1 MLQITNKIMNYTMSL
16 LDQKTFISNIPPFDQ
31 LKASALESVINA
43 MDIAY
48 FKKGERLIQA
58 SSSADV
64 LYIIIKG
71 IVQEIQDGQLVS
83 VYVSQDS
90 FDAMSLLDGNNKN
103 DYIVKEELIC
113 YVLPKAFFLKLIE
126 NHAPFKAFYYQDL
139 SKRLNRLIEQPKTTE
154 LASFMVAKIQDI
166 YLEPPVF
173 VKGNTSVY
181 EAVQTMTHQK
191 SSSILVK
198 AGHKI
203 GIVTD
208 KDIRYHVVLQ
218 RYSIDHPIAD
228 IASYQLISLSSQ
240 DLLLHALL
248 VMLRH
253 SIKHLLI
260 KKNDK
265 IVGVLEQI
273 DLLSYL
279 SNHTRLVAVQIDRAK
294 NKDELKVASHNMT
307 NMIKAFNANGIK
319 IKYMMQLVNELNQ
332 QVFKK
337 LYGFIAP
344 PALLENSCLIVM
356 GSEGRGEQILKTDQD
371 NGIILRDGFVYE
383 GLEQITE
390 EFTQTLVDFGYPLCQ
405 GQIMVNNSAWCRPL
419 KDFQNKIFQWVVEC
433 REPLLDLAI
442 FYDAKAVAGDVT
454 LLKAAKQYLYKHLQD
469 NQAFFSYFA
478 KPTLSFETPLSLFAR
493 FIVDKSHE
501 NELDIKKGGIF
512 PVVHGVRSF
521 ALAYKITE
529 TNTMKRIKK
538 LSDIGIFESAFATDL
553 IEALNFM
560 ISLRL
565 QFELTKM
572 KQGESYDNYI
582 KPSQLNKL
590 ERDLL
595 KDALKIV
602 NDLKKLIS
610 YHFKLDRMT

>member
-1 MLQITNKIMNYTMSL
+1 MSL

-31 LKASALESVINA
+31 LKASTLETVFNA

-48 FKKGERLIQA
+48 FKKGERLIRA
-58 SSSADV
+58 GTEPDA

-71 IVQEIQDGQLVS
+71 IVQEIQDEQLVS

-103 DYIVKEELIC
+103 DFIVNEELIC
-113 YVLPKAFFLKLIE
+113 YVLPKAFFLKLIQ
-126 NHAPFKAFYYQDL
+126 NNAPFKAFYYQDL
-139 SKRLNRLIEQPKTTE
+139 SKRLNRLVEQRKTTE
-154 LASFMVAKIQDI
+154 LSSFLVAKIQDI

-173 VKGNTSVY
+173 VDANTSVY
-181 EAVQTMTHQK
+181 EAVQTMTHQN

-198 AGHKI
+198 ADHKI

-208 KDIRYHVVLQ
+208 KDIRDHVVLQ
-218 RYSIDHPIAD
+218 RYSIDLPIAH
-228 IASYQLISLSSQ
+228 IASYHLISLSSQ

-260 KKNDK
+260 KKNDEV
-265 IVGVLEQI
+265 VGVLEQI

-279 SNHTRLVAVQIDRAK
+279 SNHTRLVAVQIVRAK
-294 NKDELKVASHNMT
+294 NKEDLKVASHNMT
-307 NMIKAFNANGIK
+307 NMIKAFYANGIK
-319 IKYMMQLVNELNQ
+319 IKFLMQLVTELNQ
-332 QVFKK
+332 QLFKK
-337 LYGFIAP
+337 LYAFIAP

-371 NGIILRDGFVYE
+371 NGIILRDGFVYD

-390 EFTQTLVDFGYPLCQ
+390 EFTQTLVEFGYPLCQ
-405 GQIMVNNSAWCRPL
+405 GQIMVNNSAWCRSL
-419 KDFQNKIFQWVVEC
+419 KDFKNKIFQWVLE
-433 REPLLDLAI
+433 EPLLELAI

-454 LLKAAKQYLYKHLQD
+454 LLNEAKQYLYKHLQD

-512 PVVHGVRSF
+512 PVVHGVRSL

-529 TNTMKRIKK
+529 TNTMKRIKR
-538 LSDIGIFESAFATDL
+538 LSDIGLFESAFATDL

-565 QFELTKM
+565 QFELKNM
-572 KQGESYDNYI
+572 NQGESYDNYI

-602 NDLKKLIS
+602 NELKKLIS
-610 YHFKLDRMT
+610 YHFKLDRLS